1 MARQIEF
8 CIGEVTT
15 AGPGRQLGDRCNN
28 RGYTLQHHL
37 CHRHQGQHNN
47 PNYPTSESYRLRSNE
62 GPDHTPQMEV
72 QRDTSRAGP
81 SNREIP
87 VNNPARTT
95 ANDEPSQQN
104 LPQRQPA
111 SISRS
116 DERGEPTP
124 QTEVQRNTSQA
135 GRSTRQR
142 PVLNP
147 SRNTANNESWPST
160 APQRRPATFRPQL
173 STIFEPSQLDSP
185 QREPASSRS
194 QLPTPPEQPDRRR
207 YATPEPMTSPNRTP
221 TQTSN
226 TVIAPIKRLLP
237 QYTPTPQGVSK
248 ESNQIRFRRPPS
260 LPHTPASGSVNGVLP
275 KSRREQSGISQPSP
289 STADR
294 SLLTQNTPAPQIIRR
309 ESSEIRYPRLRS
321 TPASPTVPPRSR
333 PEQSRI
339 PQPSPSAADRSLP
352 TQNALPPPVM
362 RRESSAN
369 RSPGLYNLPP
379 MPASQDLNDIRSRFE
394 PEQRGVSE
402 PSPSTAD
409 RSLSTQ
415 NTLSPPIMRRES
427 SEGQHSGLYNL
438 PLTPASSIVS
448 NIHPRVERA
457 QNSITEP
464 NSSLADRS
472 LPIQDSLNSPVVR
485 RGSTRAESSANHSPG
500 LYNLPPMPASP
511 DLNIVPRFEPEQRGV
526 SEPSPSSADSN
537 NEQNETESQPQRT
550 HRHNSTNTSEHSS
563 IAGSSSTNSTP
574 RSSPPPLTPQARSI
588 LRQRSRLLKNLSE
601 GLIDA
606 GVITSDDRLRAVI
619 SEQTSVPG
627 ASSILD
633 IIVDMLQGYMGL
645 RYIDEIPKG
654 LAAKLLRAACEDGE
668 EGERFAESLRQWMV
682 RRGGAV
688 DEDIVEAFGLDEFED
703 WTRVGEPW
711 MTRLWGFLGSWG
723 GLRKEKRE

>member
-15 AGPGRQLGDRCNN
+15 AGPRRQLGDRCNN

-47 PNYPTSESYRLRSNE
+47 PNYPTSESYRLHSNE
-62 GPDHTPQMEV
+62 GPDHTPQTEV

-142 PVLNP
+142 PVDNP

-194 QLPTPPEQPDRRR
+194 QLPAPPEQPDRRR

-294 SLLTQNTPAPQIIRR
+294 SLP
-309 ESSEIRYPRLRS
+309 
-321 TPASPTVPPRSR
+321 
-333 PEQSRI
+333 
-339 PQPSPSAADRSLP
+339 
-352 TQNALPPPVM
+352 
-362 RRESSAN
+362 
-369 RSPGLYNLPP
+369 
-379 MPASQDLNDIRSRFE
+379 
-394 PEQRGVSE
+394 
-402 PSPSTAD
+402 
-409 RSLSTQ
+409 TQ
-415 NTLSPPIMRRES
+415 NTLSSPIMRRES
-427 SEGQHSGLYNL
+427 SEDQYSGLYNL

-448 NIHPRVERA
+448 NIHSPVERA

-485 RGSTRAESSANHSPG
+485 RESTRAESSANHSPG

-511 DLNIVPRFEPEQRGV
+511 DLNILARFEPEQRGV
-526 SEPSPSSADSN
+526 SEPSPSSADSD

-574 RSSPPPLTPQARSI
+574 RSSPSPLTPQARSI
-588 LRQRSRLLKNLSE
+588 LRQRSRLLKNLAE

-606 GVITSDDRLRAVI
+606 GVITSDDFLRAVF

-633 IIVDMLQGYMGL
+633 IIVDMLQGYIGL

-668 EGERFAESLRQWMV
+668 EGERFAEGLRQWMV

-688 DEDIVEAFGLDEFED
+688 DEDVVEAFGLDEFED
-703 WTRVGEPW
+703 WTRVREPW
-711 MTRLWGFLGSWG
+711 MTRLWGFLGSM
-723 GLRKEKRE
+723 LI